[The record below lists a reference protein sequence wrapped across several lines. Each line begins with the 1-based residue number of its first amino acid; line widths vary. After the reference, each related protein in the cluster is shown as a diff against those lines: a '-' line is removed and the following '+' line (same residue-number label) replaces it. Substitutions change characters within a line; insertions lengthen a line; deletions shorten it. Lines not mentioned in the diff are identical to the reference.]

1 MYKLC
6 RGLFIAGEAVT
17 GKLVFVF
24 VCAGKMGS
32 AYYYYYYYYVELQ
45 MTSICFVAL
54 AT

>member
-24 VCAGKMGS
+24 VCAGKMGL
-32 AYYYYYYYYVELQ
+32 AYYYYYVELQ

>member
-17 GKLVFVF
+17 GKLVFDF

-32 AYYYYYYYYVELQ
+32 AYYYYDDELQ